1 MTMNVLFNSI
11 FENELRILILLD
23 VYDMPQTLDMLYAVD
38 FITVYGRAFGISDTD
53 LNGDNEYKFSEFA
66 SRRYSVQEALRELVL
81 TGTVQAVNYMGSLSY
96 VITPE
101 GEDYCESLV
110 SRYAKEYRANA
121 RAAVESVKGKSERSI
136 ISMINKQ
143 SARSLRRG
151 VNNE

>member
-1 MTMNVLFNSI
+1 MNALFNSI
-11 FENELRILILLD
+11 LENKLRVLILLSI
-23 VYDMPQTLDMLYAVD
+23 YDMPQTLDMLYAVD
-38 FITVYGRAFGISDTD
+38 FITVYGRTFGISDMD

-66 SRRYSVQEALRELVL
+66 SRRHSVQEALRELVL
-81 TGTVQAVNYMGSLSY
+81 TENVQAVNYKGSLSY

-101 GEDYCESLV
+101 GEDYCESLT
-110 SRYAKEYRANA
+110 SEYAKEYQANA

-143 SARSLRRG
+143 SAMSLREA

>member
-1 MTMNVLFNSI
+1 MMNALFNSI
-11 FENELRILILLD
+11 LENKLRVLILLSI
-23 VYDMPQTLDMLYAVD
+23 YDMPQTLDMLYAVD
-38 FITVYGRAFGISDTD
+38 FITVYGRTFGISDMD

-66 SRRYSVQEALRELVL
+66 SRRHSVQEALRELVL
-81 TGTVQAVNYMGSLSY
+81 TENVQAVNYKGSLSY

-101 GEDYCESLV
+101 GEDYCESLT
-110 SRYAKEYRANA
+110 SEYAKEYQANA

-143 SARSLRRG
+143 SAMSLREA